1 MSESLQNPKVDVRD
15 RGHLGFLAFVLLCFF
30 AASSTPTPLYH
41 LYQQGWGFSPALL
54 TLIFAVYALSLLV
67 ALLVFGSLSDYLGR
81 RPVIFAALLL
91 EMLSMALFMAASD
104 VGWLLAARVV
114 QGFATGMA
122 TSALGAAL
130 LDTDP
135 AQGPLVN
142 SIAPMFG
149 MAAGALGTSALV
161 EYAPLPL
168 LLAYA
173 VLLALFTAQ
182 ALYLWRI
189 EETVTPQAGVWG
201 SLRPSLHVPA
211 QARGTLWLVLP
222 ADIAAWALGGFFL
235 SLSPSLLAA
244 ATGSTSVLNGGF
256 AVAALTIS
264 GAVAIAYLRTRAPVL
279 ALWVGCSFLAMGVLV
294 VLAAVNLGLLWLFF
308 VGTVVAGIGFG
319 SSFLGAMRLLL
330 PLAHAHERAGLM
342 SAFYVLSYLAFCV
355 PALIAG
361 LSMKQVGLIATT
373 NVYGA
378 IVVLL
383 ALIALAALL
392 IQRANRRGSQ
402 PVSLEI
408 DQALDEPR

>member
-1 MSESLQNPKVDVRD
+1 MSQSLQNRKIDGRD

-41 LYQQGWGFSPALL
+41 LYQQSWGFSPALL

-67 ALLVFGSLSDYLGR
+67 ALLVVGSLSDYLGR
-81 RPVIFAALLL
+81 RPVIFAALVLEIVAMLL
-91 EMLSMALFMAASD
+91 FIGAHD
-104 VGWLLAARVV
+104 VSWLLAARIL

-130 LDTDP
+130 LDTDQS
-135 AQGPLVN
+135 QGPLVN

-161 EYAPLPL
+161 EFAPLPL
-168 LLAYA
+168 SLAYS
-173 VLLALFTAQ
+173 VLLTAFIVQ
-182 ALYLWRI
+182 ALYVWRTQ
-189 EETVTPQAGVWG
+189 ETVTPQPGVWG
-201 SLRPSLHVPA
+201 SLRPSLHVPP

-235 SLSPSLLAA
+235 SLTPSLLAA

-264 GAVAIAYLRTRAPVL
+264 GAVAIMNLRTRAAGL
-279 ALWVGCSFLAMGVLV
+279 ALWVGCSFLAVGVTV
-294 VLAAVNLGLLWLFF
+294 ILAAVNLGLLWLFF
-308 VGTVVAGIGFG
+308 VGTVIAGIGFG
-319 SSFLGAMRLLL
+319 SSFLGALRLLL

-361 LSMKQVGLIATT
+361 LTIKRVGLIPTT

-383 ALIALAALL
+383 ALSALAGLMV
-392 IQRANRRGSQ
+392 QRASKARMLNAR
-402 PVSLEI
+402 
-408 DQALDEPR
+408 

>member
-1 MSESLQNPKVDVRD
+1 LQNPKVDGRD

-41 LYQQGWGFSPALL
+41 LYQQNWGFSPALL

-67 ALLVFGSLSDYLGR
+67 ALLVVGSLSDYLGR

-91 EMLSMALFMAASD
+91 EIVSMLLFMGAND
-104 VGWLLAARVV
+104 VSWLLAARIL

-130 LDTDP
+130 LDTDQK
-135 AQGPLVN
+135 QGPLVN

-161 EYAPLPL
+161 EFAPLPL

-173 VLLALFTAQ
+173 VLLTAFVVQ
-182 ALYLWRI
+182 ALYLWRT
-189 EETVTPQAGVWG
+189 EETVTAQAGVWR
-201 SLRPSLHVPA
+201 SLRPSLHVP
-211 QARGTLWLVLP
+211 QRARGTLWLVLP
-222 ADIAAWALGGFFL
+222 ADIAAWSLGGFFL
-235 SLSPSLLAA
+235 SLTPSLLAA

-264 GAVAIAYLRTRAPVL
+264 GAVAIMNLRTRAPAL
-279 ALWVGCSFLAMGVLV
+279 ALWVGCSFLAMGVAV
-294 VLAAVNLGLLWLFF
+294 ILAAVNLGLLWLFF

-319 SSFLGAMRLLL
+319 SSFLGALRLLL

-361 LSMKQVGLIATT
+361 LSVKRAGLILTT
-373 NVYGA
+373 NVYGGVV
-378 IVVLL
+378 VVLAL
-383 ALIALAALL
+383 TALMALIV
-392 IQRANRRGSQ
+392 QRANRIRVLSAQ
-402 PVSLEI
+402 
-408 DQALDEPR
+408 

>member
-1 MSESLQNPKVDVRD
+1 VSQSLQNRKIDGRD

-41 LYQQGWGFSPALL
+41 LYQQSWGFSPALL

-67 ALLVFGSLSDYLGR
+67 ALLVVGSLSDYLGR
-81 RPVIFAALLL
+81 RPVIFAALVLEIVAMLL
-91 EMLSMALFMAASD
+91 FIGAHD
-104 VGWLLAARVV
+104 VSWLLAARIL

-130 LDTDP
+130 LDTDQT
-135 AQGPLVN
+135 QGPLVN

-161 EYAPLPL
+161 EFAPLPL
-168 LLAYA
+168 SLAYS
-173 VLLALFTAQ
+173 VLLTAFIVQ
-182 ALYLWRI
+182 AVYVWRTQ
-189 EETVTPQAGVWG
+189 ETVTPQPGVWG
-201 SLRPSLHVPA
+201 SLRPSLHVPP

-235 SLSPSLLAA
+235 SLTPSLLAA

-256 AVAALTIS
+256 AVSALTIS
-264 GAVAIAYLRTRAPVL
+264 GAVAIMNLRTRAAGL
-279 ALWVGCSFLAMGVLV
+279 ALWVGCSFLAVGVTV
-294 VLAAVNLGLLWLFF
+294 ILAAVNLGLLWLFF
-308 VGTVVAGIGFG
+308 VGTVIAGIGFG
-319 SSFLGAMRLLL
+319 SSFLGALRLLL

-361 LSMKQVGLIATT
+361 LTIKRVGLIPTT

-383 ALIALAALL
+383 ALSALAGLMV
-392 IQRANRRGSQ
+392 QRASKARMLNAR
-402 PVSLEI
+402 
-408 DQALDEPR
+408 